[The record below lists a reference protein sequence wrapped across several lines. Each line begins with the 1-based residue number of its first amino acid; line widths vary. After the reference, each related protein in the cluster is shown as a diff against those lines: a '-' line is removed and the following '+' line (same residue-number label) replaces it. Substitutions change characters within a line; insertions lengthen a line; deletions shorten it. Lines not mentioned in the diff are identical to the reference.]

1 MTEAETG
8 GPGKLVFRQPWSPY
22 ARALAGAAGVL
33 ALSVPHELLIRPG
46 VPLFQVAMI
55 PFWIIGVSAGLFG
68 ALLVFAAV
76 LGLTRSVTFDAETR
90 AMEVDGNGSFGI
102 SWKSRYTFSDIL
114 ELNVIREPQ
123 RNQPPRFTLQATVA
137 NASGPVE
144 IDTFNNEAA
153 AQDAEARINR
163 LMLGKADGETY

>member
-1 MTEAETG
+1 MPEVETG
-8 GPGKLVFRQPWSPY
+8 VPGRLVFRQPWSPV
-22 ARALAGAAGVL
+22 ARMLAGAAGII
-33 ALSVPHELLIRPG
+33 ALSVPHEFLIRPG
-46 VPLFQVAMI
+46 VPLFQPAMI
-55 PFWIIGVSAGLFG
+55 PFWIIGISAGLLG

-76 LGLTRSVTFDAETR
+76 LGLTRIVVFDASAR

-123 RNQPPRFTLQATVA
+123 RNRPPRFVLQATVT

-144 IDTFNNEAA
+144 IDTFDSEAA
-153 AQDAEARINR
+153 ARDAEARVNA
-163 LMLGKADGETY
+163 LMLGEVDGEAY